1 MICELGAELLKQIY
15 IAEQVD
21 MADLK
26 GLGETIAEDVGM
38 PQLAE
43 TVQTLMSY
51 GLVVDAVAQRDEAMP
66 QQAWASLDTAHVTP
80 KGLSVL
86 CHLGIL

>member
-15 IAEQVD
+15 IAEQIEVV
-21 MADLK
+21 DLK
-26 GLGETIAEDVGM
+26 EIGETIADDVGM
-38 PQLAE
+38 NQFAE
-43 TVQTLMSY
+43 TVQSLMNY
-51 GLVVDAVAQRDEAMP
+51 GLVVDAVAQCDELESK
-66 QQAWASLDTAHVTP
+66 QAWASLDAARVTP

>member
-15 IAEQVD
+15 IAEQVE

-26 GLGETIAEDVGM
+26 GLSETIAEDVGM
-38 PQLAE
+38 TQFAE
-43 TVQTLMSY
+43 TVQTLMNY
-51 GLVVDAVAQRDEAMP
+51 GLVVDAVAQCDEATP
-66 QQAWASLDTAHVTP
+66 QQTWASLDAAHVTP

>member
-15 IAEQVD
+15 IAEQAEMMDLQAVSEK
-21 MADLK
+21 MAD
-26 GLGETIAEDVGM
+26 GVGM
-38 PQLAE
+38 QHFAE
-43 TVQTLMSY
+43 TVQTLMEY
-51 GLVVDAVAQRDEAMP
+51 GLVVDAVAESGDDATMRS
-66 QQAWASLDTAHVTP
+66 WASIEAARVTP